1 MVWKTGSVVNRRL
14 KPIYSALVMRA
25 IFVLTLILTV
35 AACATERTVL
45 VNSQGDLLTCET
57 TGSGFFGAI
66 SVRNQQQQC
75 ISDAETRGYRV
86 KN

>member
-1 MVWKTGSVVNRRL
+1 
-14 KPIYSALVMRA
+14 MRA
-25 IFVLTLILTV
+25 IFFLSLALTLTG
-35 AACATERTVL
+35 CATERTVL

-57 TGSGFFGAI
+57 SGSGFFGAI
-66 SVRNQQQQC
+66 SVRNQQKQC

>member
-1 MVWKTGSVVNRRL
+1 
-14 KPIYSALVMRA
+14 MRA
-25 IFVLTLILTV
+25 VLLLALTLILGG
-35 AACATERTVL
+35 CATERTVL

-57 TGSGFFGAI
+57 SGSGFFGAI
-66 SVRNQQQQC
+66 LVRNQQKQC

>member
-1 MVWKTGSVVNRRL
+1 
-14 KPIYSALVMRA
+14 MRA
-25 IFVLTLILTV
+25 IFLLALTLTLG
-35 AACATERTVL
+35 ACATERTVL

-57 TGSGFFGAI
+57 SGSGFFGAV

-75 ISDAETRGYRV
+75 IADAEKRGYRL

>member
-1 MVWKTGSVVNRRL
+1 
-14 KPIYSALVMRA
+14 MRA
-25 IFVLTLILTV
+25 VLLLALTLILGG
-35 AACATERTVL
+35 CATERTVL

-57 TGSGFFGAI
+57 SGSGLFGAI
-66 SVRNQQQQC
+66 SVRNQQKQC

>member
-1 MVWKTGSVVNRRL
+1 
-14 KPIYSALVMRA
+14 MRA
-25 IFVLTLILTV
+25 IFLLAVTFSL
-35 AACATERTVL
+35 ASCATERTVL

-57 TGSGFFGAI
+57 SGSGFFGAI

>member
-1 MVWKTGSVVNRRL
+1 
-14 KPIYSALVMRA
+14 MRA
-25 IFVLTLILTV
+25 IFLFALALTLT
-35 AACATERTVL
+35 ACATERTVL

-57 TGSGFFGAI
+57 SGSGFFGAI
-66 SVRNQQQQC
+66 SVRNQQKQC

>member
-1 MVWKTGSVVNRRL
+1 MR
-14 KPIYSALVMRA
+14 PIFLLA
-25 IFVLTLILTV
+25 LTLTL
-35 AACATERTVL
+35 AGCATERTVL
-45 VNSQGDLLTCET
+45 INSQGDLLTCET

-66 SVRNQQQQC
+66 SVRNQQNQC

>member
-1 MVWKTGSVVNRRL
+1 MR
-14 KPIYSALVMRA
+14 PIFLLA
-25 IFVLTLILTV
+25 LTLTL
-35 AACATERTVL
+35 AGCATERTVL

-66 SVRNQQQQC
+66 SVRNQQKQC
-75 ISDAETRGYRV
+75 ISDAETRGYRL

>member
-1 MVWKTGSVVNRRL
+1 MVRKTRSVANGGL
-14 KPIYSALVMRA
+14 KPIYLTLVMRT
-25 IFVLTLILTV
+25 IFLISLGLTL
-35 AACATERTVL
+35 AGCATERTVL

-57 TGSGFFGAI
+57 SGSGFFGAI

-75 ISDAETRGYRV
+75 VSDAEKRGYRE

>member
-1 MVWKTGSVVNRRL
+1 
-14 KPIYSALVMRA
+14 MRA
-25 IFVLTLILTV
+25 VLLLDLTLILGG
-35 AACATERTVL
+35 CATERTVL

-57 TGSGFFGAI
+57 SGSGFFGAI
-66 SVRNQQQQC
+66 SVRNQQKQC

>member
-1 MVWKTGSVVNRRL
+1 
-14 KPIYSALVMRA
+14 MR
-25 IFVLTLILTV
+25 LTLLLVLALTL

-57 TGSGFFGAI
+57 SGSGFFGAI
-66 SVRNQQQQC
+66 SVRNQQKQC

-86 KN
+86 QN

>member
-1 MVWKTGSVVNRRL
+1 
-14 KPIYSALVMRA
+14 MRA
-25 IFVLTLILTV
+25 VLLLALTLILGG
-35 AACATERTVL
+35 CATERTVL

-57 TGSGFFGAI
+57 SGSGFFGAI
-66 SVRNQQQQC
+66 SVRNQQKQC

>member
-1 MVWKTGSVVNRRL
+1 
-14 KPIYSALVMRA
+14 
-25 IFVLTLILTV
+25 
-35 AACATERTVL
+35 

-57 TGSGFFGAI
+57 SGSGFFGAV

-75 ISDAETRGYRV
+75 IADAEKRGYRV

>member
-1 MVWKTGSVVNRRL
+1 
-14 KPIYSALVMRA
+14 MRQIIVPF
-25 IFVLTLILTV
+25 IFTIL
-35 AACATERTVL
+35 AGCATERTVL

-57 TGSGFFGAI
+57 SGSGFFGAI

-75 ISDAETRGYRV
+75 VTDAEKRGYRE

>member
-1 MVWKTGSVVNRRL
+1 
-14 KPIYSALVMRA
+14 MRA
-25 IFVLTLILTV
+25 VLLLALTLILGG
-35 AACATERTVL
+35 CATERTVL

>member
-1 MVWKTGSVVNRRL
+1 
-14 KPIYSALVMRA
+14 MRA
-25 IFVLTLILTV
+25 IFVLSLTLTV

-57 TGSGFFGAI
+57 SGSGFFGAI

-75 ISDAETRGYRV
+75 IADAETRGYRV

>member
-1 MVWKTGSVVNRRL
+1 
-14 KPIYSALVMRA
+14 MRTILSFCVA
-25 IFVLTLILTV
+25 LTL
-35 AACATERTVL
+35 AGCATERTVL

-57 TGSGFFGAI
+57 SGSGFFGAI

-75 ISDAETRGYRV
+75 VADAEKRGYRV

>member
-1 MVWKTGSVVNRRL
+1 
-14 KPIYSALVMRA
+14 MRA
-25 IFVLTLILTV
+25 ILLLALTLILGGY
-35 AACATERTVL
+35 ATERTVL

-57 TGSGFFGAI
+57 SGSGFFGAI
-66 SVRNQQQQC
+66 SVRNQQKQC

>member
-1 MVWKTGSVVNRRL
+1 MRL
-14 KPIYSALVMRA
+14 
-25 IFVLTLILTV
+25 IFLLSLILTL
-35 AACATERTVL
+35 ASCATERTVL

-57 TGSGFFGAI
+57 SGSGFFGAI
-66 SVRNQQQQC
+66 SVRNQQKQC